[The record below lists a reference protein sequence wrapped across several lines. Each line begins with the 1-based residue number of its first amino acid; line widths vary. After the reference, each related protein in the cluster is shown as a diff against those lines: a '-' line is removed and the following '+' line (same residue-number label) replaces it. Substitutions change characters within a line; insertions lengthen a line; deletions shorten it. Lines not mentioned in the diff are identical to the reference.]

1 MIQNTTDSNWR
12 HFAVEPRV
20 SISLALSSN
29 LYRRSDNSAHYP
41 HLTVTTTL
49 KSPEV
54 ATVELRGEEDSGT
67 ILESS
72 FRLEH
77 FEFYDL
83 TDSRAVDK
91 TPFPGTCDPRV
102 NLEPRQVIELHEGQ
116 AVKTSQQLE
125 DMNPLADPVRMLQ
138 AGHEYRITL
147 KPQKVW
153 WVAKSKAELFGGR
166 EWIPV
171 GELPD
176 GSLMRLSSED
186 ELRLK
191 VEA

>member
-1 MIQNTTDSNWR
+1 M
-12 HFAVEPRV
+12 
-20 SISLALSSN
+20 SITLALSSN
-29 LYRRSDNSAHYP
+29 IYRRSDDSAHYP

-49 KSPEV
+49 ESPNV

-67 ILESS
+67 ILESG

-83 TDSRAVDK
+83 TDARVVDK

-102 NLEPRQVIELHEGQ
+102 ELEPRQVIELKKGQ
-116 AVKTSQQLE
+116 ALKTSQQLE
-125 DMNPLADPVRMLQ
+125 DMNPLADPVRMLK
-138 AGHEYRITL
+138 AGHEYSITL
-147 KPQKVW
+147 KPQRVW
-153 WVAKSKAELFGGR
+153 WVAKSKADLFGGR

-171 GELPD
+171 GDLPD
-176 GSLMRLSSED
+176 GPLMRLASED

-191 VEA
+191 VEE

>member
-1 MIQNTTDSNWR
+1 MR
-12 HFAVEPRV
+12 YLVAEPTV
-20 SISLALSSN
+20 SIRLTLTSN
-29 LYRRSDNSAHYP
+29 TYRRSEDSANYP
-41 HLTVTTTL
+41 CLIATTTL
-49 KSPEV
+49 KSPKI

-67 ILESS
+67 ILESG

-83 TDSRAVDK
+83 RDSRTVDM

-102 NLEPRQVIELHEGQ
+102 DLEPRQIIELKKDRALE
-116 AVKTSQQLE
+116 TSQQLE

-138 AGHEYRITL
+138 GGHEYKITL
-147 KPQKVW
+147 KPQNVW
-153 WVAKSKAELFGGR
+153 WVAKRKAELFDGR

-176 GSLMRLSSED
+176 GPLMRLTSED

-191 VEA
+191 VEE